1 MNKLQ
6 FKTRI
11 TPRDT
16 HSIESYL
23 HEINQ
28 FPIPTIEEEVELA
41 QRIHNGDEQALD
53 RLVTGN
59 LRFVVSVAKNYL
71 NRGLDFPDLISAG
84 NIGLIK
90 AARRFD
96 ETLGIKFCS
105 YAVWWIRQS
114 VMEAL
119 NKEGRPVKL
128 PANKIAFLMK
138 MNKER
143 SRLEQ
148 KLHHTPT
155 LSEVTESMQED
166 EARVGELMLSAERP
180 VSLDA
185 PMQGDEELTKMDTLT
200 DPAGKSTDDALMQ
213 ESMRHDLQKLLSI
226 LPESERKI
234 IELAFGINLPYAYS
248 MGEIAVQMKLSDER
262 VRQIHNKAIRR
273 LQGSNNIEP
282 LRGYL

>member
-6 FKTRI
+6 LKTRI
-11 TPRDT
+11 TPRDS

-200 DPAGKSTDDALMQ
+200 DPSGKSTDDGLMQ
-213 ESMRHDLQKLLSI
+213 ESMRHDLQNLLSI